1 MSLGPNTHLHTQIF
15 VPIHGKRTRPHYFNL
30 YPTKVDSG
38 FSGFGLYAIGGIQ
51 LAGIVQCELGQVII
65 LACSNQYISREA
77 EAIVAS
83 QKCCW
88 WSGGKVTYAL

>member
-51 LAGIVQCELGQVII
+51 LAGIV
-65 LACSNQYISREA
+65 
-77 EAIVAS
+77 
-83 QKCCW
+83 
-88 WSGGKVTYAL
+88 